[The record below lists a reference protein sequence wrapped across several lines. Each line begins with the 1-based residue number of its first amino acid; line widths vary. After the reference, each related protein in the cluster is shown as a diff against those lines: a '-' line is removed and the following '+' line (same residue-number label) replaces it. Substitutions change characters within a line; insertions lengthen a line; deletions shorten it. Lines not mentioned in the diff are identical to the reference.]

1 MRIVSCPS
9 SLGSAVESE
18 SSRCLEDDM
27 FEDVMYKYVRE
38 EARCDLSD
46 LSLLRRHGANLYSQR
61 AITTRP
67 QASEKKHGNVV
78 SSCVAK

>member
-27 FEDVMYKYVRE
+27 FEEDVMYKYVRE
-38 EARCDLSD
+38 EARCDC
-46 LSLLRRHGANLYSQR
+46 SLTCHHRSPTKINAMAL
-61 AITTRP
+61 I
-67 QASEKKHGNVV
+67 
-78 SSCVAK
+78 

>member
-1 MRIVSCPS
+1 
-9 SLGSAVESE
+9 
-18 SSRCLEDDM
+18 M

-46 LSLLRRHGANLYSQR
+46 LSPPRAHGANLYSQR

-67 QASEKKHGNVV
+67 QASESTYALHGNVV